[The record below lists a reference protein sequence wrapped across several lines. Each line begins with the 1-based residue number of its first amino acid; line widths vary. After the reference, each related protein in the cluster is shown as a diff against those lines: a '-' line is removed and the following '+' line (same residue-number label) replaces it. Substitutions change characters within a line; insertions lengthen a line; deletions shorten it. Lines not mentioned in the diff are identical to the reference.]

1 MKRTADRTSVL
12 SSDDLDAGVVSV
24 LCVTYNSANDV
35 VLALE
40 SAVVAVTAAG
50 RQVELIVVDN
60 ASRDLSV
67 ETVARRFPE
76 ARLVRNAVNV
86 GFGAAMNEALALAY
100 GTTALQINPDAVL
113 DAEAARRMLDFID
126 SHPRAGAGGSA
137 RDRAGTRTES
147 AGMSPGLRSVAG
159 HFLFLNRLLPGD
171 RGGLWRGIQVRQRP
185 GSRPQRVDWVGAMAA
200 LYRTEALRQV
210 RAFNVRFFLY
220 GEDVDLGERSAS
232 QGWESRVL
240 PSAHAIHAIAGSEGH
255 VSTRWV
261 DALHELCRARSG
273 RMRLLVFD
281 AIMTV
286 GLTLGLRTVR
296 RGG

>member
-126 SHPRAGAGGSA
+126 SHPRAGAGGVSA
-137 RDRAGTRTES
+137 RPCRDTHRE
-147 AGMSPGLRSVAG
+147 
-159 HFLFLNRLLPGD
+159 
-171 RGGLWRGIQVRQRP
+171 RGNEP
-185 GSRPQRVDWVGAMAA
+185 
-200 LYRTEALRQV
+200 
-210 RAFNVRFFLY
+210 
-220 GEDVDLGERSAS
+220 RSAI
-232 QGWESRVL
+232 GRRPL
-240 PSAHAIHAIAGSEGH
+240 PVPEPASA
-255 VSTRWV
+255 R
-261 DALHELCRARSG
+261 
-273 RMRLLVFD
+273 
-281 AIMTV
+281 
-286 GLTLGLRTVR
+286 
-296 RGG
+296 